1 MYENENKDQAVFS
14 LGCQTNAQ
22 GEGNPYPSRNAP
34 NGIKPGDTELTVPFG
49 GSPWQLFFDD
59 EILDDIFSEEGDE
72 RRVYSIQTEWEEK
85 SGSIITNKP
94 FVRKY
99 QNGPISAASDWDI
112 DWIMLR
118 YTDVYMLYAEALY
131 HTNNQAGALDII
143 NKVRIRAGLTALTS
157 AAISSVDSFTDVLL
171 KERRREFCFENQR
184 WGDLVRTDRAFDVM
198 KKFLSRYGIA
208 DNLKSKEQYFYPIP
222 ERETN
227 VSGIK

>member
-1 MYENENKDQAVFS
+1 MKTKDQAVFS

-72 RRVYSIQTEWEEK
+72 SGEFILYRRNGRKK

-99 QNGPISAASDWDI
+99 QNGPDQCGERLGYRLDHA
-112 DWIMLR
+112 
-118 YTDVYMLYAEALY
+118 ALY
-131 HTNNQAGALDII
+131 GCLY
-143 NKVRIRAGLTALTS
+143 VVCRGS
-157 AAISSVDSFTDVLL
+157 
-171 KERRREFCFENQR
+171 
-184 WGDLVRTDRAFDVM
+184 
-198 KKFLSRYGIA
+198 LSY
-208 DNLKSKEQYFYPIP
+208 E
-222 ERETN
+222 
-227 VSGIK
+227 